1 MQLKLYPI
9 YILNICFHFDSY
21 NRLTQVFTRASIK
34 SLHQKKPS
42 SLSLTVSETVFFLWI
57 NPLGKFDFGP
67 SILDLHP
74 AASALSGVSLK
85 VQRRRRQV
93 GQRGGRATRSE
104 RLRRETAE
112 KQPGATSQIDKQ
124 KMTQQPL
131 RLFLVLGS
139 QLRMCLSVQ
148 RRASVEHR
156 GCSLVL

>member
-9 YILNICFHFDSY
+9 YILNICFHYIAFWFIQYLPELASK
-21 NRLTQVFTRASIK
+21 ASIR
-34 SLHQKKPS
+34 KKNS

-57 NPLGKFDFGP
+57 NPLGNFDFGP
-67 SILDLHP
+67 SVLDLHP

-124 KMTQQPL
+124 KMTHQPL

-148 RRASVEHR
+148 RRVSVEHR